1 MLPALLLTSSL
12 TKSLVM
18 QKEEGGVRWS
28 LLEPAINTLKQ
39 ALVAEQ
45 SQPGMKMRGLR
56 FILTQHEQQ
65 T

>member
-1 MLPALLLTSSL
+1 MSHALLLTFFL
-12 TKSLVM
+12 TMVLAM

-39 ALVAEQ
+39 ALAAEQ
-45 SQPGMKMRGLR
+45 SQRGYMRGLR
-56 FILTQHEQQ
+56 SILTHHEQQ